1 MPLVIDRKNLP
12 MLQLRYVGDF
22 SDAEL
27 TEFLRELD
35 EVLKLPGRKVCV
47 FDLAKATTGT
57 PRQRQIQGAWIA
69 KNEDALARGFAAA
82 AIVTESAIIRGAVTA
97 IFWIRPL
104 PFPTRVVAT
113 LEAADEWLAPYRAA
127 LG

>member
-1 MPLVIDRKNLP
+1 MAYVIDRKSLP
-12 MLQLRYVGDF
+12 MLQLRYVGDS

-27 TEFLRELD
+27 TEFLSGLD
-35 EVLKLPGRKVCV
+35 ELLKLPGRKVCV
-47 FDLAKATTGT
+47 FDLTRATTGT
-57 PRQRQIQGAWIA
+57 PRQRQLQGAWIA
-69 KNEDALARGFAAA
+69 KNEAALARSFAAA

-113 LEAADEWLAPYRAA
+113 LEAAETWLAPYRAA
-127 LG
+127 LQ

>member
-1 MPLVIDRKNLP
+1 MPLVIDRKSLP
-12 MLQLRYVGDF
+12 MLRLRYIGDF

-27 TEFLRELD
+27 AVFLSGLD
-35 EVLKLPGRKVCV
+35 ELLQLPGRKVCV
-47 FDLAKATTGT
+47 FDLTKATTGT

-69 KNEDALARGFAAA
+69 KNEEALARGFAAA

-113 LEAADEWLAPYRAA
+113 LEAAEAWLAPHLAA
-127 LG
+127 PQ